1 MNTQLKVGDRVRV
14 ISGANMPE
22 HNNQCGIIQ
31 QIGNTDMPLFTDYTA
46 VKLDSGIVALCYTYE
61 DDNRVVNIEL
71 LESAKPTPKWL
82 PIDRDNLPSGKVAA
96 MHIKERNLVFT
107 GTLEVDD
114 FSIITMEITK
124 GAWVS
129 GFTHYIPLTDLL
141 NLPIAE

>member
-96 MHIKERNLVFT
+96 IDYPAFNDVYY
-107 GTLEVDD
+107 GTLELIADNR
-114 FSIITMEITK
+114 IRLYI
-124 GAWVS
+124 GGVS
-129 GFTHYIPLTDLL
+129 YMYSLTHYIPLTDLI
-141 NLPIAE
+141 NLPISE